1 MNAREK
7 ILSRIRMKTGHTENP
22 ETGRSRIRLPR
33 PDYGP
38 GRETGGVDQFV
49 TMLERVHGTWT
60 RLDRMVQVPGA
71 VGDCLQEFGCH
82 RGIVAA
88 PHPVLESLDWAHLEI
103 EYRRAVKEDEVSVT
117 LAFAGIAET
126 GTVVLVSSPRS
137 PVTLN
142 FLPEM
147 NIVVLR
153 ETSLV
158 LTMEDFWPRVKSQPR
173 AINFITGPSKTADIE
188 QTIVYGAHGPR
199 KFHVLIIR
207 DS

>member
-1 MNAREK
+1 MNTRPAGN
-7 ILSRIRMKTGHTENP
+7 L

-38 GRETGGVDQFV
+38 GRATDGVEQFI

-60 RLDRMVQVPGA
+60 RLDRMAQVPGA
-71 VGDCLQEFGCH
+71 VRDCLRAVGNH
-82 RGIVAA
+82 RRIVAA
-88 PHPVLESLDWAHLEI
+88 PDPVMESLDWAHLEI
-103 EYRRAVKEDEVSVT
+103 EHRRAVKEDEVSVT

-126 GTVVLVSSPRS
+126 GTVVMVSSSRS

-153 ETSLV
+153 EISLV
-158 LTMEDFWPRVKSQPR
+158 PTMEDFWPLVEPQPR

-199 KFHVLIIR
+199 RFHVLIIR
-207 DS
+207 DG